1 MIKHIVMWKLKD
13 FAEGAGREENARRM
27 KEAIEA
33 LKDSIEQ
40 IIHLEVGLN
49 FNSSQVAY
57 DVALYSEFASKEDL
71 QIYQQHPDHLR
82 IANSLTR
89 KVTLDRKIV
98 DYEL

>member
-13 FAEGAGREENARRM
+13 FAEGASREENGRRM
-27 KEAIEA
+27 KKEIEG

-49 FNSSQVAY
+49 FNRSEVAY
-57 DVALYSEFASKEDL
+57 DVALYSEFAGKEDL
-71 QIYQQHPDHLR
+71 QIYQQHPDHLN

-89 KVTLDRKIV
+89 KVTLDRKVV
-98 DYEL
+98 DYEF